1 MQFLPP
7 NHVRLPKHNHTGDRL
22 PLTALRTSTGEI
34 VEAFDLTAEQWS
46 AMKAEPPGSY
56 VIRRSRLPA
65 ILKQNL
71 RGTRWFAA
79 RPGESD
85 PNWKPTSPEH
95 EFAQIRL
102 VKALRAAGIN
112 ARIEEP
118 GNTPAGE
125 GWEAD
130 VYIEDG
136 SRKIAIE
143 VQVSQQTFDE
153 YVRRSEKYIQSG
165 VKVVWL
171 VNSRHFQ
178 NFTLGCLVDNGI
190 NLSIPGG
197 PIKNGEQFSRD
208 FPAFPLSFKCPKGK
222 PTDEAVRV
230 SVFLP
235 PEGWPVRELC
245 LDEFAVALVNGALT
259 QAKGKFWVW
268 NK

>member
-1 MQFLPP
+1 M
-7 NHVRLPKHNHTGDRL
+7 PKYNHTGDRL
-22 PLTALRTSTGEI
+22 PLTAVRTSNGEI

-46 AMKAEPPGSY
+46 TMKAEPPGSY
-56 VIRRSRLPA
+56 LIRRSRLPA

-85 PNWKPTSPEH
+85 SSWKPTSPEH

-102 VKALRAAGIN
+102 VKALRVAGVN

-118 GNTPAGE
+118 GDTPAGE
-125 GWEAD
+125 KWEAD

-153 YVRRSEKYIQSG
+153 YVRRSEKYRQSG

-171 VNSRHFQ
+171 VNNRHFR
-178 NFTLGCLVDNGI
+178 NFTLGCLADNGRD
-190 NLSIPGG
+190 LSRPGG
-197 PIKNGEQFSRD
+197 PVKNGEQFSRH
-208 FPAFPLSFKCPKGK
+208 FPAFPLTFKCPKGQ
-222 PTDEAVRV
+222 PTDDAVRV

-245 LDEFAVALVNGALT
+245 LDEFAVALAKGALT
-259 QAKGKFWVW
+259 HAKGKFWVW
-268 NK
+268 TK